1 MAIESWGEKGAFFFV
16 VGAPYAIY
24 TTKHEVDY
32 YLFGVD
38 LEGVTLRLSG

>member
-16 VGAPYAIY
+16 VGAPYTVY

-32 YLFGVD
+32 FLLGVD
-38 LEGVTLRLSG
+38 LEGVQLCLSG